1 MRRGQGWSA
10 AEDQGRAACIHMPV
24 PRCMPAWLPQTDV
37 KCLQDAGACHSQAAG
52 RIEPSPLPLGPA
64 RCRQER
70 EPQSADLVLSSVLTV
85 HF

>member
-1 MRRGQGWSA
+1 ML
-10 AEDQGRAACIHMPV
+10 E
-24 PRCMPAWLPQTDV
+24 PAIV
-37 KCLQDAGACHSQAAG
+37 EAAG
-52 RIEPSPLPLGPA
+52 RIEPGPLPLGPA

>member
-10 AEDQGRAACIHMPV
+10 AEDQGRAACIH
-24 PRCMPAWLPQTDV
+24 MPAWLPQTDV

-52 RIEPSPLPLGPA
+52 RIEPGPLPLGPE